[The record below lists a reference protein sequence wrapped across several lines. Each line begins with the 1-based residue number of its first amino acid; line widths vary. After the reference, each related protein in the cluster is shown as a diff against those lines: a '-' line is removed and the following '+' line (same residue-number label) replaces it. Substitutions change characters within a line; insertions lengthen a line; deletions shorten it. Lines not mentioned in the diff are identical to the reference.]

1 MKRFISMVLS
11 ILLLTFL
18 FLGSIFATASSK
30 KGESRAIAI
39 VFDNSGSMYMD
50 GELAWC
56 RATYAMEVFASML
69 NKGDRLLVYP
79 MHPITVDKNEY
90 SMDDPFVVSEA
101 SKASAIRNIYT
112 PNAGGTPIESI
123 DKAADGLKKTQ
134 ADRKYMIVLTDGN
147 IFYRDGKA
155 MSAEETKKELDS
167 RFNLYASP
175 SMTVMYLGIG
185 DNVVMPDKAQTE
197 YFSKKQAANSNSVLS
212 TLTEMCNRIFGRDT
226 LPDSCLN
233 GKNVEFDISIS
244 KLIVFVQGQNVS
256 DLKING
262 LGDPDGKTI
271 TKYGTAGCGNH
282 KSVSD
287 TSLQGMMVTYSNCSA
302 GKYAIEYKGNA
313 TSIEVYYEPDA
324 DLDFVFSDSEGN
336 AVDYNALYE
345 GEYKVSF
352 GMKDAKTGKLIS
364 SKLLGNPHY
373 EGSYS
378 INGVQHLIS
387 CEGYSGEVP
396 VILNMNDT
404 FDAKLTVTYLSGY
417 SITKTSTDFGWPSG
431 GIKVSPRPAGE
442 LKISISGGEDT
453 YYLKELEEGKPYIAK
468 IYYQGTQLTGKELES
483 VELQCDRNSSNAEI
497 KKEFAGDHWKL
508 SLHYK
513 DPSSP
518 QSTACGKCTVN
529 ITASYLP
536 KGSSESKARQN
547 ITYNIESARQ
557 AGELTLTVTGGSDRY
572 SLQNLEDGA
581 EYIAKIYYQ
590 GNLLTGNELK
600 NVDLRWDAEA
610 SHAEIRKEFAD
621 DHWKLT
627 LHYKDPSS
635 PQNTACGECTVSV
648 YASYKQEGY
657 NESKAESS
665 LTYKIEDDFS
675 PLKLIL
681 NVPED
686 YIVISE
692 LAKSKSISV
701 YLELNGLKLS
711 PEEFAA
717 VVLNVDCSD
726 IDYSL
731 TPMEQDSLYL
741 IQLLQTDNLEEGKYT
756 IKVSAQYP
764 DNIGRVTDAED
775 SKTITLSNVPL
786 WVKWC
791 IGLLLLVLLIIIILI
806 IMHIK
811 VLPTKAHV
819 TKKDSSMIFDGE
831 DETKSTTFNCNIKK
845 GQMHLNGKYAGTKTG
860 IVMDVKP
867 GKDSFL
873 KKPLI
878 RRSAEVKSA
887 SVRKFGNAN
896 IQEVSIGSIRYLLN
910 EDTGKLE
917 RVPKND
923 KPFNLKHG
931 TTVTYTGTM
940 LNAGVPRPFT
950 INTKLNFKKK

>member
-387 CEGYSGEVP
+387 C
-396 VILNMNDT
+396 
-404 FDAKLTVTYLSGY
+404 
-417 SITKTSTDFGWPSG
+417 
-431 GIKVSPRPAGE
+431 
-442 LKISISGGEDT
+442 
-453 YYLKELEEGKPYIAK
+453 
-468 IYYQGTQLTGKELES
+468 
-483 VELQCDRNSSNAEI
+483 
-497 KKEFAGDHWKL
+497 
-508 SLHYK
+508 
-513 DPSSP
+513 
-518 QSTACGKCTVN
+518 
-529 ITASYLP
+529 
-536 KGSSESKARQN
+536 
-547 ITYNIESARQ
+547 
-557 AGELTLTVTGGSDRY
+557 
-572 SLQNLEDGA
+572 
-581 EYIAKIYYQ
+581 
-590 GNLLTGNELK
+590 
-600 NVDLRWDAEA
+600 
-610 SHAEIRKEFAD
+610 
-621 DHWKLT
+621 
-627 LHYKDPSS
+627 
-635 PQNTACGECTVSV
+635 
-648 YASYKQEGY
+648 
-657 NESKAESS
+657 
-665 LTYKIEDDFS
+665 
-675 PLKLIL
+675 
-681 NVPED
+681 
-686 YIVISE
+686 
-692 LAKSKSISV
+692 
-701 YLELNGLKLS
+701 
-711 PEEFAA
+711 
-717 VVLNVDCSD
+717 
-726 IDYSL
+726 
-731 TPMEQDSLYL
+731 
-741 IQLLQTDNLEEGKYT
+741 
-756 IKVSAQYP
+756 
-764 DNIGRVTDAED
+764 
-775 SKTITLSNVPL
+775 
-786 WVKWC
+786 
-791 IGLLLLVLLIIIILI
+791 
-806 IMHIK
+806 
-811 VLPTKAHV
+811 
-819 TKKDSSMIFDGE
+819 
-831 DETKSTTFNCNIKK
+831 
-845 GQMHLNGKYAGTKTG
+845 
-860 IVMDVKP
+860 
-867 GKDSFL
+867 
-873 KKPLI
+873 
-878 RRSAEVKSA
+878 
-887 SVRKFGNAN
+887 
-896 IQEVSIGSIRYLLN
+896 
-910 EDTGKLE
+910 
-917 RVPKND
+917 
-923 KPFNLKHG
+923 
-931 TTVTYTGTM
+931 
-940 LNAGVPRPFT
+940 
-950 INTKLNFKKK
+950 